1 MQLVVCPHAWYWQH
15 NLNEAHKLLID
26 WCRSSQERNHT
37 AVLNYLNK
45 SRQIWVESCDDKT
58 IKLKFIYLLVN
69 YITGSTV
76 TPYTPDTT
84 SYMHTWRQKHTCM
97 LPGFI
102 STFVFE
108 VLTVVRLL
116 IYWLNDTSVFDS
128 ASKQQNDQCFE
139 VINVH
144 VWPNWLSV
152 KKNPSQSMC
161 ALALLPF
168 LTSLWIRNYCLV
180 AVDNYSH
187 SPFNTSRP
195 GPQST
200 ACVKWVQLEMCGNMC
215 TPRCLFVVTGWTTS
229 GWKWPVIW
237 ARSLG
242 IYEALKCLVSG
253 EGGLAAVA
261 QAGRQAGDRRGEPTT
276 ETVAIQ

>member
-1 MQLVVCPHAWYWQH
+1 MWWQ
-15 NLNEAHKLLID
+15 NNKAKVYVSACKLCNRIG
-26 WCRSSQERNHT
+26 CHT
-37 AVLNYLNK
+37 VHRK
-45 SRQIWVESCDDKT
+45 
-58 IKLKFIYLLVN
+58 
-69 YITGSTV
+69 YIR
-76 TPYTPDTT
+76 
-84 SYMHTWRQKHTCM
+84 TWRQKHACV

-102 STFVFE
+102 STLVFE
-108 VLTVVRLL
+108 VLIVVRLL
-116 IYWLNDTSVFDS
+116 IYLLNDTSMFDS
-128 ASKQQNDQCFE
+128 ASKHPDDQCFE
-139 VINVH
+139 AKLAV
-144 VWPNWLSV
+144 S
-152 KKNPSQSMC
+152 KNPLQSMY

-168 LTSLWIRNYCLV
+168 LTSPWIRNYCLV

-215 TPRCLFVVTGWTTS
+215 TPWCLFVVTGWTTS

-253 EGGLAAVA
+253 EEGLAAVA
-261 QAGRQAGDRRGEPTT
+261 QTGRLVTGGESPR
-276 ETVAIQ
+276 